1 MEFLNNINW
10 RRGQPIHEIERN
22 LILLNHGRGLTNQEI
37 ENEINREV
45 KTVKRWL
52 NRFYTTGMFKTL
64 LKSGR
69 PRKTTPE
76 QDYAIRLAAIEN
88 PRITRAETKDQLNID
103 LSLDYISKRL
113 NEWGLYSRIARIK
126 EALGV
131 GHRAYRLQF
140 AQEFANFDQW
150 DRTVFVDEATFQ
162 TGYAVRTIIWRPMG
176 TAFQNQYIV
185 PKAQSERRSIS
196 VFGIMSSRGLGPL
209 IRIGGRFDGGNYIN
223 ILNDTV
229 LPYI

>member
-1 MEFLNNINW
+1 
-10 RRGQPIHEIERN
+10 
-22 LILLNHGRGLTNQEI
+22 
-37 ENEINREV
+37 
-45 KTVKRWL
+45 
-52 NRFYTTGMFKTL
+52 
-64 LKSGR
+64 
-69 PRKTTPE
+69 
-76 QDYAIRLAAIEN
+76 LAAIEN

-229 LPYI
+229 LPYIEEEFNLEEFFYYQDNSPVHRSRIARQWFDDHFFRVNLLGHQQNLLT